1 MWAIA
6 IFLVMILMIPAVVV
20 LTISSFSDSIIK
32 GIRWYNDK
40 VSIFDNKKYR
50 YSLAGVLLV
59 FWYIFIV

>member
-6 IFLVMILMIPAVVV
+6 IFLVMIFMIPAIGV